1 MKKNKDLERLLRYA
15 GGYKALT
22 YLSWVLSAISA
33 ILALLPFICIWLI
46 IRDVLASEYGM
57 IARYGA
63 YAVAL
68 AIVSML
74 VYIAALMCSH
84 VAAFRVAANMRKEM
98 LSGDAFSCNQPA
110 LRC

>member
-22 YLSWVLSAISA
+22 YISWVLSAISA

-46 IRDVLASEYGM
+46 IRDVLASQYVM

-68 AIVSML
+68 AIISML

-84 VAAFRVAANMRKEM
+84 VAAFRVAANMRK
-98 LSGDAFSCNQPA
+98 
-110 LRC
+110 

>member
-46 IRDVLASEYGM
+46 IRDVLASQYVM
-57 IARYGA
+57 IAR
-63 YAVAL
+63 
-68 AIVSML
+68 
-74 VYIAALMCSH
+74 
-84 VAAFRVAANMRKEM
+84 
-98 LSGDAFSCNQPA
+98 
-110 LRC
+110 